1 MLTNVVWFAAVFC
14 AISRAPAEG
23 AATLLGVTGSGE
35 GSHTTAGGFG
45 LAEGST
51 VAVDVTDQSMT
62 RIHGDALK
70 LDVQL
75 VELLTAGGVLRLTPS
90 HWEFVLGAT
99 QGGKWAGTVT
109 DSMTTLYLNDKVVM
123 QLAVTSGVAEST
135 VVMTLPR
142 GKLVARDVTLDAAL
156 GAQTRVD
163 LCRARAV
170 LAQAAGQTMPSEAS
184 CDAHRD
190 SSQLSVQQCLDALSS
205 ILLATARHA
214 VVSGGSQEV
223 GVVAGQ
229 EVAPSGLDLGQIKEI
244 IRTTFSQE
252 LQPSLTRDSAQ
263 RIDSA
268 KDELRRELTA
278 LVEQQVSQA
287 LAATKQLEGTV
298 QGHSVALES
307 LKSASVGLPGG
318 TASADAYR
326 IDEKAEKNSV
336 GIAVLQSQLDKS
348 EVARGV
354 LEETV
359 ATLRERISKLEAL
372 IEYALKK

>member
-1 MLTNVVWFAAVFC
+1 MLKNVVWFTAVFC
-14 AISRAPAEG
+14 AIFRAPAEG

-35 GSHTTAGGFG
+35 GPHTTVGGFG

-90 HWEFVLGAT
+90 HWEFGAT

-123 QLAVTSGVAEST
+123 QLAVTSGMAEST

-170 LAQAAGQTMPSEAS
+170 LAQAAGQTMPTEAS

-205 ILLATARHA
+205 ILLATARQA
-214 VVSGGSQEV
+214 FTGRGSQEV

-244 IRTTFSQE
+244 IRITFSQE
-252 LQPSLTRDSAQ
+252 LQPTLSRDSAQ

-287 LAATKQLEGTV
+287 LAATKQLEETV
-298 QGHSVALES
+298 QGHSVAFES

-318 TASADAYR
+318 TTPAADAYR

>member
-1 MLTNVVWFAAVFC
+1 MWVAAVFC
-14 AISRAPAEG
+14 AIWVRAKG
-23 AATLLGVTGSGE
+23 AATLLGVKGSGE
-35 GSHTTAGGFG
+35 GSHSGGLG
-45 LAEGST
+45 LGEGST
-51 VAVDVTDQSMT
+51 VEVDFTDQSMT
-62 RIHGDALK
+62 RIHGNALK

-75 VELLTAGGVLRLTPS
+75 VELLTAGGVLRLAPS
-90 HWEFVLGAT
+90 HWEFVLD

-109 DSMTTLYLNDKVVM
+109 DSTTALYLNDKVVM
-123 QLAVTSGVAEST
+123 QLTATSGIAEST

-142 GKLVARDVTLDAAL
+142 GKLVARDVTLDATL

-170 LAQAAGQTMPSEAS
+170 LAQVAGQTISSEAS

-190 SSQLSVQQCLDALSS
+190 SSQLSVQQCFDALSS
-205 ILLATARHA
+205 ILLDTARQA
-214 VVSGGSQEV
+214 VVSRGSQEL
-223 GVVAGQ
+223 GVAAGQ
-229 EVAPSGLDLGQIKEI
+229 EVALSALDLGQIKEI
-244 IRTTFSQE
+244 VRTTFSQE

-278 LVEQQVSQA
+278 MVEQQVSQA
-287 LAATKQLEGTV
+287 QAATKQLEGTV

-307 LKSASVGLPGG
+307 LKSASVGPGVV
-318 TASADAYR
+318 ASADAHR

-348 EVARGV
+348 EEARVA

-359 ATLRERISKLEAL
+359 ATLRERVSRLEAL
-372 IEYALKK
+372 VEYALKK